1 MQKSLKKTLLLI
13 CQGARKEYPCSKGL
27 EEFCEEFGL
36 GRRLGTKRLFELG
49 EIERIKGILKSQG
62 GMDWR
67 TDPDTLN
74 DLTRAEASKISN
86 NEKDSNRRVRDGR
99 VAIKTL
105 VDRSLQFSHGSLSL
119 PPGSNL
125 DVNWR
130 WVAEHARHDSVL
142 VIENWE
148 CFEDSDHVD
157 LIQGLKGNPLVL
169 YRGDPVYPNDC
180 SKALLEALGLPVFAF
195 VDYDPQ
201 GIIIAKSLPG
211 FVSMIA
217 PPSEELDAL
226 VANGNSERFA
236 LQYPGVVGVLDNLAD
251 PSLQQIWSVIRKHG
265 KALPQEQLVK
275 KSLPML
281 N

>member
-13 CQGARKEYPCSKGL
+13 CQGGRAEYPCSKGL

-36 GRRLGTKRLFELG
+36 GRRLGTKRLFQLG
-49 EIERIKGILKSQG
+49 EIERIKGILLSQG

-86 NEKDSNRRVRDGR
+86 NEKDSSRRVRDER

-157 LIQGLKGNPLVL
+157 LIQGLEGNPLVL
-169 YRGDPVYPNDC
+169 FRGDPTVYRNDH
-180 SKALLEALGLPVFAF
+180 SKALLEALGLPVYAF

-217 PPSEELDAL
+217 PPREELDTL
-226 VANGNSERFA
+226 VAKGNSERFA
-236 LQYPGVVGVLDNLAD
+236 LQYSGTVGVLDNLTD
-251 PSLQQIWSVIRKHG
+251 PSLQQIWDVIRKHG

-275 KSLPML
+275 KITSYA
-281 N
+281 

>member
-13 CQGARKEYPCSKGL
+13 CQGAREEYPCSKGL
-27 EEFCEEFGL
+27 EEFCEEYGL
-36 GRRLGTKRLFELG
+36 GRRLGTKRLFQLS
-49 EIERIKGILKSQG
+49 EIERIKGFLMSQG

-86 NEKDSNRRVRDGR
+86 NEKDSCRRVRDER

-105 VDRSLQFSHGSLSL
+105 VDRPLQFSDGTLSL

-148 CFEDSDHVD
+148 CFEDSDHVA
-157 LIQGLKGNPLVL
+157 LIQGLEGNPLVL
-169 YRGDPVYPNDC
+169 YRGDPVYQNDN

-201 GIIIAKSLPG
+201 GIVIAKSLPG

-217 PPSEELDAL
+217 PPTGELDAL
-226 VANGNSERFA
+226 VSKGNSERFA
-236 LQYPGVVGVLDNLAD
+236 LQISGAVGVLDNLVD
-251 PSLQQIWSVIRKHG
+251 PSLQQIWSVIKKHG
-265 KALPQEQLVK
+265 KALPQERLVK

>member
-13 CQGARKEYPCSKGL
+13 CQGAREEYPCSKGL
-27 EEFCEEFGL
+27 EEFCEEYGL
-36 GRRLGTKRLFELG
+36 GRRLGTKRLFQLS
-49 EIERIKGILKSQG
+49 EIERIKGFLMSQG

-86 NEKDSNRRVRDGR
+86 NEKDSNCRVRDER

-105 VDRSLQFSHGSLSL
+105 AGRSLQFSHGNLVL
-119 PPGSNL
+119 PPGANL

-130 WVAEHARHDSVL
+130 WVAEHAQHDSVL

-148 CFEDSDHVD
+148 CFEDLDDVA
-157 LIQGLKGNPLVL
+157 LIQNLEGNPLVL
-169 YRGDPVYPNDC
+169 YRGDPVYPNDN
-180 SKALLEALGLPVFAF
+180 SKALLEALRLPVLAF

-217 PPSEELDAL
+217 PPIDELDAL
-226 VANGNSERFA
+226 VAKGNSERFA
-236 LQYPGVVGVLDNLAD
+236 LQLPGSVGVLDNLVD
-251 PSLQQIWSVIRKHG
+251 PSLQRIWSVIRRHG
-265 KALPQEQLVK
+265 KALPQERLVK
-275 KSLPML
+275 KSLPLL